1 LKIFYEA
8 KPAAPGAK
16 EGDKAPG
23 SPLGAVGIEK
33 ITRIE
38 AQGKVR
44 VVQNDR
50 VATGDKAVYYTQD
63 EKIVLLGNPQLWRGN
78 NSLKGQEIVFYLKD
92 NRAVVDG
99 GSQRVEAVIY
109 PSARVQFPGRP
120 SAPSP

>member
-1 LKIFYEA
+1 
-8 KPAAPGAK
+8 
-16 EGDKAPG
+16 
-23 SPLGAVGIEK
+23 
-33 ITRIE
+33 
-38 AQGKVR
+38 
-44 VVQNDR
+44 